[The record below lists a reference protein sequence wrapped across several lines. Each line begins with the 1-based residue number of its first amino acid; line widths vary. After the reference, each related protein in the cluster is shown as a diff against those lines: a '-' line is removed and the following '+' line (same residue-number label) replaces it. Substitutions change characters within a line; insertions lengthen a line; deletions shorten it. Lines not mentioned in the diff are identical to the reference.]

1 LSRAVRFS
9 GNRPEAGFTMI
20 EVLVSLALVASSLAA
35 IGALVATTMRGVDAI
50 ERHVALVETAR
61 NVAATIGLHAQV
73 PMSATSGAISGHRW
87 RIDVSPWTGGSV
99 AANADS
105 PWIPEYIRVRV
116 QSPSGAVF
124 NIETVRLLQRKRPNG
139 S

>member
-9 GNRPEAGFTMI
+9 RHRPDAGFTMI
-20 EVLVSLALVASSLAA
+20 EVLVSLALLASALAA

-61 NVAATIGLHAQV
+61 RVAAIGLHANV
-73 PMSATSGAISGHRW
+73 KMGATSGENSGYRW
-87 RIDVSPWTGGSV
+87 RIDASPWAFGGV
-99 AANADS
+99 AADRES
-105 PWIPEYIRVRV
+105 RWIPQRIRVRV

-124 NIETVRLLQRKRPNG
+124 DIETVRLQKRPNG
-139 S
+139 

>member
-9 GNRPEAGFTMI
+9 TDRSDAGFTMI

-61 NVAATIGLHAQV
+61 NVAAIGLHAHV
-73 PMSATSGAISGHRW
+73 PMGATSGQMSGHRW
-87 RIDVSPWTGGSV
+87 RIDASPWTGGGV
-99 AANADS
+99 AANRDS
-105 PWIPEYIRVRV
+105 PWIPQYIRVRV

-124 NIETVRLLQRKRPNG
+124 NIETVRLLKRPNG
-139 S
+139 

>member
-9 GNRPEAGFTMI
+9 RNRPDAGFTMI

-61 NVAATIGLHAQV
+61 NVAAFGLHAHVQ
-73 PMSATSGAISGHRW
+73 MGATSGEMSGHRW
-87 RIDVSPWTGGSV
+87 RIDASPWTGGGV
-99 AANADS
+99 AANPDS
-105 PWIPEYIRVRV
+105 PWISQHIRVRV

-124 NIETVRLLQRKRPNG
+124 NVETVRLQKRPNG
-139 S
+139 